1 VPLSIL
7 ASVTVWPIDRPKAK
21 AQTVARPGLNVLR
34 RHARRS
40 HETFRYAA
48 LFSELKLS
56 LIGSAVS
63 VATFCACWVK
73 SFACAVNV
81 SNWLRI

>member
-7 ASVTVWPIDRPKAK
+7 ASVPLWLVARSKAK
-21 AQTVARPGLNVLR
+21 AQAVARPGFNVLR
-34 RHARRS
+34 RHTRRS
-40 HETFRYAA
+40 HEKFRYAA